1 MITKK
6 RLLLCLSLCGCLI
19 SCNTTNESSTNNENS
34 SNEEISYDELK
45 LFFTPS
51 SYSKNEISKNIYG
64 TFIEHIERCIY
75 NGIYAE
81 EILDRKFVAP
91 IGNDVSQW
99 KNDNNKSV
107 LSESVDTYSGTYAAH
122 FINEA
127 IMSQR
132 GLVLQENSTYNGYFY
147 AKGKGTLVVSL
158 KNATDAISK
167 TITINSTEYKKY
179 EYDVSIKNQGK
190 YTISFTS
197 LDGDF
202 LIDSLSL
209 MKNDNINGMRYDTLQ
224 LLKELNAPFYRWPGG
239 NFVSGYD
246 FYDGLLDK
254 DKRVTK
260 RNLNYAGR
268 IEDFKDDNDR
278 LMADLT
284 NIEANGFYSVYE
296 PNDFGIDEF
305 IYMCNYLNA
314 TPNVVLNSGLGSVKM
329 AIDEISYLNGT
340 EGKYASMRP
349 SKEPY
354 NVKYISIGNEMN
366 GSWQLGHMGI
376 NEYVKKHNEI
386 ANGIKSVSKDIKIIG
401 VGDNY
406 SSWSQAMLN
415 NCKDNIDLLSEHF
428 YATRKEDSVSDHI
441 KSLKNQAEMRIKLHR
456 NLKNNENVKMSID
469 EYAYE
474 NAKTQSRL
482 KDGMGVASCLNVF
495 IANSDVVDVAC
506 YSSTINAIQGQIYT
520 SNNKAYLEG
529 SGYACMLYSNN
540 MENHY
545 IKVTANTTKLNDYV
559 EVSAT
564 INEAND
570 AMTFS
575 IINTSAKT
583 LKITNKNIKE
593 YVSRSYVTASSF
605 EATGDELIY
614 VSNDTSNNSCY
625 VAPYSITLIKV
636 KI

>member
-1 MITKK
+1 MINKK

-75 NGIYAE
+75 NGIWAE

-99 KNDNNKSV
+99 KNDNNKKV

-158 KNATDAISK
+158 KNADDAISK

-190 YTISFTS
+190 YTIAFTS

-202 LIDSLSL
+202 LLDSLSL

-314 TPNVVLNSGLGSVKM
+314 TPNVVLNSGLGSVQM
-329 AIDEISYLNGT
+329 AIDEVSYLNGT

-386 ANGIKSVSKDIKIIG
+386 ANGIKEVSKDIKIIG

-406 SSWSQAMLN
+406 SSWSQSMLN

-441 KSLKNQAEMRIKLHR
+441 KSLKDQAEMRIKLHR

-474 NAKTQSRL
+474 NAETQSRL

-495 IANSDVVDVAC
+495 MANSDVVDVAC
-506 YSSTINAIQGQIYT
+506 YSSTINAVQGQIYT
-520 SNNKAYLEG
+520 TNNKAYLEG

-559 EVSAT
+559 EISAT
-564 INEAND
+564 INDTND

-583 LKITNKNIKE
+583 LKITNNNIKE

-614 VSNDTSNNSCY
+614 VSNDTSNNSCF
-625 VAPYSITLIKV
+625 VEPYSITLIKV